1 MSAPSPAP
9 IGVLGGGLM
18 GSGIAALFASHGHPV
33 CVFEPSDEARAA
45 LPARVQAALAT
56 ISAEPAALSRVRAA
70 PDLREAAHC
79 DVVIE
84 AAPEDLALKRRLFA
98 ALVEH
103 ASATA
108 LLCSNT
114 SVIPISEIARGLPT
128 AERIVGTHFWNPPQ
142 LIPLVEV
149 IQAEQ
154 SAPEAVA
161 AVMALLRAVGKKP
174 AHVKKD
180 IPGFIANRL
189 QHALWREAIAMVAD
203 GVCDAQTLDDC
214 VKHSFGMR
222 LAVLGP
228 LENADLVG
236 LDLTLAIHE
245 TILPDLSRDAGP
257 HPALRTRVERGEL
270 GMKAGAGFRRWTRE
284 EAEAVRARLSA
295 HLRASLVNTA
305 DGDTQ

>member
-1 MSAPSPAP
+1 MSTQEKAT

-18 GSGIAALFASHGHPV
+18 GSGIAALFAAHGHDV
-33 CVFEPSDEARAA
+33 RVFEPHTDARAL
-45 LPARVQAALAT
+45 LPERVRSALAT
-56 ISAEPAALSRVRAA
+56 LSADASVLAQVRAVA
-70 PDLREAAHC
+70 ELRDAAQC

-98 ALVEH
+98 ELVQH
-103 ASATA
+103 ARPTA

-114 SVIPISEIARGLPT
+114 SVLPITEIARGLPT

-149 IQAEQ
+149 IQAEH
-154 SAPEAVA
+154 SAPEAVQ
-161 AVMALLRAVGKKP
+161 AVMALLRAVGKRP

-203 GVCDAQTLDDC
+203 GVCDAETLDDC
-214 VKHSFGMR
+214 VKHSFGLR
-222 LAVLGP
+222 LSVLGP

-245 TILPDLSRDAGP
+245 NILPHLARDAGP
-257 HPALRTRVERGEL
+257 HPALRAHVTRGEL
-270 GMKAGAGFRRWTRE
+270 GMKSGTGFKRWTSD
-284 EAEAVRARLSA
+284 EARAVRERLSA
-295 HLRASLVNTA
+295 HLVATLARPREGRNP
-305 DGDTQ
+305 